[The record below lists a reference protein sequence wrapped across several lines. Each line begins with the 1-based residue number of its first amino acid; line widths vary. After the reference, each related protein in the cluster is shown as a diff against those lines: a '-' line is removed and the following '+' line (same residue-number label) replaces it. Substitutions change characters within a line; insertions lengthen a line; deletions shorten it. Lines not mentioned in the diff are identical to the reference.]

1 MLTMLDRVQYYL
13 LFFICSTLII
23 CTTPQVLRLSI
34 SGGLS
39 SKLSWYFIFIG
50 IVVTILF
57 RHKYVFEQRQ
67 EITLPL
73 KYICAY
79 LFFSLMSL
87 LIGLYNFPFYDAVFN
102 APVAQF
108 DRAHLLHDFLKE
120 YGINIESNH
129 FFLIWMVFRLI
140 RNLLLET
147 IYTFGAS
154 YCIYIWFRNKEDLCI
169 RALLRGILA
178 AVVVILVYTVV
189 EIPYVFYNNEYCKAI
204 LTFLNP
210 ILHDIKDGGT
220 WWPPL
225 LWPDIRIRSVF
236 AEPSYLG
243 IYMAFAMPWL
253 WYMMISKKHYRAN
266 LFMAVIILLNTFLV
280 FLTKSRTGIVI
291 LIGELLLLSLVAVYF
306 FKIKDFKSLF
316 RNIAII
322 CLSFAAFIGA
332 NFLIEHSSFDR
343 TNESQKSNIEIQKQ
357 VESYVSENVSSL
369 RSSDKRSNRA
379 RFSIMIANL
388 NIGVK
393 HPILGVGP
401 SLRQAYVIHYLPTEA
416 FEDNEVRGWI
426 QNQKAKGVFKGS
438 FPSLGEYTT
447 RFAETGLFGI
457 LLFLLP
463 PISLIFKILKI
474 ILTQNPVSENDY
486 VLLYYLISLLGI
498 LATGIGESLNV
509 TYCYWILLGIGFVLT
524 INRERK
530 LCVNKGKL

>member
-13 LFFICSTLII
+13 LFIICSTLII

-34 SGGLS
+34 SGGFS
-39 SKLSWYFIFIG
+39 SKLSWYFIFVG

-57 RHKYVFEQRQ
+57 RHKYIFESRQ

-73 KYICAY
+73 KYISAY
-79 LFFSLMSL
+79 LFFTLISL
-87 LIGLYNFPFYDAVFN
+87 LIGLYNFPFYDAIFN
-102 APVAQF
+102 APVVQF
-108 DRAHLLHDFLKE
+108 DKALLFRDFLKE
-120 YGINIESNH
+120 YGINIEGNH
-129 FFLIWMVFRLI
+129 FFLIWMVIRLI
-140 RNLLLET
+140 RNLLLEMV
-147 IYTFGAS
+147 YTFGTS
-154 YCIYIWFRNKEDLCI
+154 YCIYIWFRNKENLCI
-169 RALLRGILA
+169 RALLRGVLA
-178 AVVVILVYTVV
+178 AVAVILIYALV

-204 LTFLNP
+204 LIAFNP

-225 LWPDIRIRSVF
+225 LWPDVRIRSIF

-253 WYMMISKKHYRAN
+253 WYMMISKKNYRAN
-266 LFMAVIILLNTFLV
+266 LFAAVIILLNTFIV

-291 LIGELLLLSLVAVYF
+291 LIGELLLLSLVTVYF
-306 FKIKDFKSLF
+306 FKIKDFKNLF
-316 RNIAII
+316 RNIAIV
-322 CLSFAAFIGA
+322 CLSFVAFIGA
-332 NFLIEHSSFDR
+332 NFFIEHSSLNC
-343 TNESQKSNIEIQKQ
+343 TNNSHKSNTEIQKQ

-369 RSSDKRSNRA
+369 KSSDKRSNRA

-388 NIGVK
+388 NIGAE

-401 SLRQAYVIHYLPTEA
+401 SLRQAYIIHYLPTEA

-463 PISLIFKILKI
+463 PISLIFKILKY
-474 ILTQNPVSENDY
+474 ILAQNSISENDY
-486 VLLYYLISLLGI
+486 VLLYFLISLLGI

-530 LCVNKGKL
+530 LCLNKGKL